1 MKKLTIFFLILAFN
15 SCYLFKENKIQF
27 TIENKSDFIIKNVSF
42 TTSEKLTVMK
52 FKKIEPNE
60 SVDGF
65 LSMKNN
71 KTDGSYIL
79 EFTRSNGIK
88 ESRSFGYYSNG
99 KAPYG
104 ESVVLEI
111 KDKIVNS
118 KFGITKQNGTK

>member
-15 SCYLFKENKIQF
+15 SCYLVKENKIQF

-42 TTSEKLTVMK
+42 TTSEKLTFMK

-99 KAPYG
+99 KATYR